1 MIQFADVRFARLGKK
16 PVKLQKLVLK
26 QVCFHHVTFCVC
38 RIEVGKNKSI
48 SIPVEETNDELMRQL
63 KQKIALG
70 TYQVGNLIVPQ
81 VFEKVAIRDGRIV
94 YEKVTIVG
102 RRISLLEIKEELV
115 DKNNKDIRLRTND
128 ELDNLSKDDLIISLK
143 QIN

>member
-1 MIQFADVRFARLGKK
+1 MIKLADIGFGRLGKTA
-16 PVKLQKLVLK
+16 VKLQKLLPK
-26 QVCFHHVTFCVC
+26 QVCFIMLLFFIC

-48 SIPVEETNDELMRQL
+48 SIPIEETNAELMKQL
-63 KQKIALG
+63 KQKIALR

-102 RRISLLEIKEELV
+102 RRIPLLEIREELV